1 MYVLTQ
7 QSQYATNTMKKIIIF
22 INHHKILT
30 ICLLSI
36 LILGFYLV
44 IRLLFLDSTI
54 EINNLTSKS
63 IQYQAFQYFEKSPIL
78 DLSDEKEYG
87 NFKSVYSIN
96 QKDSNIVRLDSDY
109 WKQSPVIVN
118 ISIENSESLNPFW
131 TGNFKEIAS
140 SPNKKAYCSYRID
153 IYPNRKTIVT
163 PTNKRFCIKPMYY
176 YESN

>member
-63 IQYQAFQYFEKSPIL
+63 IQYQAFQYVEKSPIL

-131 TGNFKEIAS
+131 TGNFGS
-140 SPNKKAYCSYRID
+140 
-153 IYPNRKTIVT
+153 V
-163 PTNKRFCIKPMYY
+163 
-176 YESN
+176 

>member
-63 IQYQAFQYFEKSPIL
+63 IQYQAFQYVEKSPIL

-96 QKDSNIVRLDSDY
+96 QKDSNIVRLDT
-109 WKQSPVIVN
+109 SPFLNLIPP
-118 ISIENSESLNPFW
+118 SLLMYSLSYKN
-131 TGNFKEIAS
+131 KYS
-140 SPNKKAYCSYRID
+140 SRAFIIPEYPITYMINEVYCQFGFTKACD
-153 IYPNRKTIVT
+153 
-163 PTNKRFCIKPMYY
+163 
-176 YESN
+176 